1 MKLNFEMSIFINIR
15 IYYNNIS
22 RNKDLVNENI
32 FLFKFD
38 DSVFLQKEMKT
49 NESKSVERIEI

>member
-1 MKLNFEMSIFINIR
+1 MKLNFEMSIFINAR

-38 DSVFLQKEMKT
+38 DSVFPLER
-49 NESKSVERIEI
+49 NEN